1 MRQILTTDLSCPTTK
16 SSVVFTH
23 KFCNFAPKKLFA
35 IILQRMISY
44 LQIENLTKSYGD
56 RMLFADVT
64 FGINEGDKVGL
75 IAKNGTGKTTLL
87 SIIAGKEDYDSGRI
101 VFNNDIRVGYLEQ
114 VPSFQSSKSVIDTCI
129 EGDEPLAIAV
139 RNYEHALHNGN
150 SDAMTAAIQE
160 MDNCKAWDYEDRF
173 KQILSMLKITD
184 INQPIEQLSG
194 GQIKRVALA
203 KILINEP
210 NLLILDEPTNHLDID
225 MIEWLENY
233 LSRNRMAIL
242 MVTHDRYFLD
252 KVCNKIVEI
261 DNEKVYSYNG
271 KYNYFLEK
279 RIERLDAQNAELARA
294 KNLYR
299 TELEWMRR
307 QPQARGSKARYRINA
322 FHELQDKVSTKVN
335 NKTLDINI
343 KSSYIGSKIFVAHNV
358 SKSFGE
364 NVIVKDFSYIFARY
378 EKLGIVGNN
387 GAGKSSFIKLL
398 LNEYQ
403 PDNGFFEIGET
414 VRFGYYSQ
422 EGITFNESKKVID
435 SVREIAE
442 HIHFD
447 EKTSYSASQFL
458 NLFLFS
464 AKDQQKLISKLSG
477 GEKRRLYLATVLMR
491 QPNFLILD
499 EPTNDLDIVT
509 LEVLED
515 YISKFKGC
523 VIIISHDRFFMD
535 RTVDHI
541 FVFEGNGVIKDFP
554 GNYSEYREWK
564 QENDKLKDAENPK
577 EQQKAK
583 ASNAEKNR
591 NSNKLTFKERK
602 EFEELTKELDSLNNE
617 KQEIETIFSNGSN
630 TADLDRLAKRYNEL
644 KSIIDEKEYRWL
656 ELSEK
661 E

>member
-1 MRQILTTDLSCPTTK
+1 
-16 SSVVFTH
+16 
-23 KFCNFAPKKLFA
+23 
-35 IILQRMISY
+35 
-44 LQIENLTKSYGD
+44 
-56 RMLFADVT
+56 MLLADVT

-233 LSRNRMAIL
+233 LTKKRMEIL
-242 MVTHDRYFLD
+242 IVNQDRYFLD

-464 AKDQQKLISKLSG
+464 AKDQQKLIAKLSG

-564 QENDKLKDAENPK
+564 QENDKLKDAEKPK